1 MRPPTPG
8 DLHRLIERIAER
20 DLLMCLFVVLAS
32 VTGARRAELLALRW
46 DNIKLGRGRIEFA
59 AGWVEGPTGPVPAPT
74 KTRRIHSVDIDS
86 DTIESLASHRDDQTR
101 GAGFVFS
108 DDHGVTAWKPNRV
121 TKTFI
126 RHRREVGSR
135 RFRLHDL
142 RHFMATEM
150 LDADVPLVVVAR
162 RLNHR
167 RASTTLDKYAHV
179 VPGRDAEASAT
190 ISRIIRRAS

>member
-1 MRPPTPG
+1 
-8 DLHRLIERIAER
+8 
-20 DLLMCLFVVLAS
+20 MCLFVVLAA
-32 VTGARRAELLALRW
+32 VTGARRAEMLALRW

-59 AGWVEGPTGPVPAPT
+59 AGWVVGPNGPVLAPT
-74 KTRRIHSVDIDS
+74 KTRRTHSVDIDA
-86 DTIESLASHRDDQTR
+86 DTIELLASHRDEASNAT
-101 GAGFVFS
+101 GFVFS
-108 DDHGVTAWKPNRV
+108 DDHGATAWKPNRV

-126 RHRREVGSR
+126 RHRRDAGLR

-162 RLNHR
+162 RLNLR
-167 RASTTLDKYAHV
+167 RVSTTLDKYAHV
-179 VPGRDAEASAT
+179 VPGRDAEASTT